1 MASTQDAWYISLL
14 GLAEH
19 FRTSNPPDIKSCI
32 QCLQAVFN
40 FKPPQRVEARTHL
53 QLGNILLT
61 HTKNIDLARTHLEQS
76 WCLSQ
81 TINGFDDVKF
91 EAASV
96 LAELFEQ
103 QGQPTHSK
111 PILRKA
117 IELSQHSVY
126 WHCRLIFQLA
136 QIHATEREYEVASS
150 LLGVGVDYAQISN
163 AAYTRVLFLLS
174 RVMLLLIDKK
184 IQEVLPLLNQA
195 GHLVDSWTG
204 SPHQKEY
211 LKVFFLVLQVCHY
224 LMRGQV
230 KTVKPYLKQL
240 QQSIQTI
247 MAPTWPDDD
256 AVCGSAPGESFVWLS
271 RQQLYVLVYLVTVMH
286 SAQAGYMDKAHK
298 YTEKALSQIEKLTS
312 NGVGDGGVRSSAA
325 LAWRLRLALVEHA
338 ALCRLVAGGKAHALY
353 EIARAAHL
361 LNTAPEREYSV
372 QCTCGCG
379 CGCGCGWRWWSTPRC
394 AGSWRAARR
403 TRCTRSRAPRTCST
417 PRPSVSTQC
426 SARAAAAA
434 AAAGAGGA
442 RRAVP
447 ARGGRQGAR
456 AVRDRARRAP
466 AQHRARAAVHVRLR
480 LRLRLALVE
489 HAALC
494 RLVAGGKAHALY
506 EIARAAHLLNTA
518 PEREYSVQCTCGCG
532 CGWRWW
538 STPRCAGSWRA
549 ARRTRCTRSR
559 APRTCSTP
567 RPSHA
572 ALCRLVAGGKAHAL
586 YEIARAA
593 HLLNTAPE
601 REYSVQCTCGCGCG
615 WRWWSTPRCAGS
627 WRAARRTRCTRSRA
641 PRTCSTPRPSHA
653 ALCRL
658 VAGGKA
664 HALYEI
670 ARAAHL
676 LNTAPERE
684 YSVQCTCGCGCGWR
698 WWSTP
703 RCAGSWRAA
712 RRTRCTRSR
721 APRTC
726 STPRPSVSTQC
737 SARAAAAAAAAGAG
751 GARRAVPARGGRQ
764 GARAVR
770 DRARRAPAQHRARA
784 AVHVRLRL
792 RLALVEHAALCRLVA
807 GGKAHALYEIAR
819 AAHLLNTA
827 PEPCS
832 AATHTPQLH
841 CLLGLYAMS
850 MNCMEAAESQFLTAI
865 HMSQERDLWMFAKF

>member
-163 AAYTRVLFLLS
+163 AGYTRVLFLLS

-224 LMRGQV
+224 LMAGQV
-230 KTVKPYLKQL
+230 KSVKPCLKQL

-256 AVCGSAPGESFVWLS
+256 AVCGSALGESFVWLS

-286 SAQAGYMDKAHK
+286 SAQAGYMEKAHK
-298 YTEKALSQIEKLTS
+298 YTEKALAQIDKLTAS
-312 NGVGDGGVRSSAA
+312 GCAETRGAGSGSAAGGPRGGAA
-325 LAWRLRLALVEHA
+325 LAWRLRMALVEHA
-338 ALCRLVAGGKAHALY
+338 ALCRLVAGGKAHALH

-361 LNTAPEREYSV
+361 LSTAP
-372 QCTCGCG
+372 
-379 CGCGCGWRWWSTPRC
+379 TP
-394 AGSWRAARR
+394 A
-403 TRCTRSRAPRTCST
+403 T
-417 PRPSVSTQC
+417 
-426 SARAAAAA
+426 AAA
-434 AAAGAGGA
+434 
-442 RRAVP
+442 
-447 ARGGRQGAR
+447 
-456 AVRDRARRAP
+456 
-466 AQHRARAAVHVRLR
+466 
-480 LRLRLALVE
+480 
-489 HAALC
+489 
-494 RLVAGGKAHALY
+494 
-506 EIARAAHLLNTA
+506 
-518 PEREYSVQCTCGCG
+518 
-532 CGWRWW
+532 
-538 STPRCAGSWRA
+538 
-549 ARRTRCTRSR
+549 
-559 APRTCSTP
+559 
-567 RPSHA
+567 
-572 ALCRLVAGGKAHAL
+572 
-586 YEIARAA
+586 
-593 HLLNTAPE
+593 
-601 REYSVQCTCGCGCG
+601 
-615 WRWWSTPRCAGS
+615 
-627 WRAARRTRCTRSRA
+627 
-641 PRTCSTPRPSHA
+641 
-653 ALCRL
+653 
-658 VAGGKA
+658 
-664 HALYEI
+664 
-670 ARAAHL
+670 
-676 LNTAPERE
+676 
-684 YSVQCTCGCGCGWR
+684 
-698 WWSTP
+698 
-703 RCAGSWRAA
+703 
-712 RRTRCTRSR
+712 
-721 APRTC
+721 
-726 STPRPSVSTQC
+726 
-737 SARAAAAAAAAGAG
+737 
-751 GARRAVPARGGRQ
+751 
-764 GARAVR
+764 
-770 DRARRAPAQHRARA
+770 
-784 AVHVRLRL
+784 
-792 RLALVEHAALCRLVA
+792 
-807 GGKAHALYEIAR
+807 
-819 AAHLLNTA
+819 
-827 PEPCS
+827 
-832 AATHTPQLH
+832 HTPQLH

-850 MNCMEAAESQFLTAI
+850 MNCMEAAEAQFHTAI
-865 HMSQERDLWMFAKF
+865 HMSQERDLWMFAKLNLAIVYLRGRRDNDLTQLMEQVRPESLPAYAHGLRAASYYVLGLQAFFQARYNEAKRYLRETLKMANAEDLNRLTSCSLVLLGHIFLSINNSRESMNMVTPAMQLASKIPDVHVQLWASAILKDLYRLAGDTERENEAYQMHCNFSQALLKDHFQATQLPQHALVHWTSGAPPALPAPPPAPAHPT